1 LDLKAYVHK
10 VCSSIKK
17 LSLIFEYYWIKNLI
31 KNFVEFKKIRSTQ
44 KNNFCENNGIRE
56 HSKHIQRHQI
66 SSTLESTNLG
76 FLKNEPL
83 SS

>member
-1 LDLKAYVHK
+1 
-10 VCSSIKK
+10 
-17 LSLIFEYYWIKNLI
+17 LIFKYPWIKNFI
-31 KNFVEFKKIRSTQ
+31 GFKTIRSKQ
-44 KNNFCENNGIRE
+44 KNNFCENKRIRE
-56 HSKHIQRHQI
+56 HSKYIQRHQI